1 MPIAMR
7 CPGCDTRFEFA
18 SDLEGKRI
26 KCKTCGDVF
35 RVERPVR
42 KARDE
47 DDDRRASRARR
58 ADDEDDR
65 DSRRSRRAV
74 ADERDEGP
82 PRRYHDR
89 DDDETRPRKKIHPLL
104 IAGPIIGVVLI
115 CVVVLVVVLSRGSK
129 GTNSVAGET
138 GDKVRAPAKT
148 CPLDVTESQT
158 GFLVLPDSVSTFGL
172 LRRTE
177 SNPTKK
183 SWVFDPYDLSAGRR
197 IGRVNLTNV
206 DEPKAWSLS
215 PNGKHLLITESKAFG
230 RTGDHTLH
238 LISTGDGKDTDWK
251 PFPKDEK
258 RPFDSP
264 ALYRAE
270 LVANDRILALGTNRR
285 IYMYR
290 LGNLSEPDQYAL
302 AAIGEPLGQVW
313 GPRPDNIERIDWQ
326 VGFTADR
333 TRMAVWNGDGY
344 SFVDTAN
351 GEELLRTPSAL
362 ELAKELWPRESVR
375 RENLHAGPVAFNLDG
390 SVLAGVISMDRGGK
404 QHVLCIWDAK
414 ESKPP
419 ASYLIPANQY
429 NDATT
434 LRWWGKKYMLIS
446 GAKVHGKEV
455 DGMLVDSQTGVAIRQ
470 LMAPE
475 YKHYGLGRDGRLW
488 YAAGTERKDPAV
500 MYVVDGPTTELMED
514 AANPYEQIPELK
526 DSFLRRLW
534 MEPAGVMRKP
544 TRYNPPLQ
552 QGLIR
557 RP

>member
-1 MPIAMR
+1 MPITMR
-7 CPGCDTRFEFA
+7 CPGCVTRFEFA

-26 KCKTCGDVF
+26 KCKNCGDVF

-47 DDDRRASRARR
+47 DDARR
-58 ADDEDDR
+58 GSRSRRDGDDDDR
-65 DSRRSRRAV
+65 YPSRGRRAV
-74 ADERDEGP
+74 ADEEA
-82 PRRYHDR
+82 PRRHRGR
-89 DDDETRPRKKIHPLL
+89 DDDESRPRKKVHPML

-115 CVVVLVVVLSRGSK
+115 GVVVLIIVSSRGKK
-129 GTNSVAGET
+129 GTPGTPGET
-138 GDKVRAPAKT
+138 GDVVKAPLKT

-158 GFLVLPDSVSTFGL
+158 GFLVLPDAGGTFGL

-183 SWVFDPYDLSAGRR
+183 SWAFEPYDLTSGRR
-197 IGRVNLTNV
+197 VGRVNLTNV
-206 DEPKAWSLS
+206 DEPKGWSLS
-215 PNGKHLLITESKAFG
+215 PDGKHLLITETKGLGWA
-230 RTGDHTLH
+230 GDHTLH
-238 LISTGDGKDTDWK
+238 LISTADGKDIDWK

-264 ALYRAE
+264 SLYRAE
-270 LVANDRILALGTNRR
+270 MVSNDRVLALGTNRR
-285 IYMYR
+285 IYMYQ
-290 LGNLSEPDQYAL
+290 LANLSEPSQHQID
-302 AAIGEPLGQVW
+302 AIGEPLGKEW
-313 GPRPDNIERIDWQ
+313 GPRPDNVERIQWQ
-326 VGFTADR
+326 VAFSADR
-333 TRMAVWNGDGY
+333 RQMAVWNGDGY
-344 SFVDTAN
+344 SIVDTAS
-351 GEELLRTPSAL
+351 GDELNRTASAMVM
-362 ELAKELWPRESVR
+362 AKEYRIRESVGR
-375 RENLHAGPVAFNLDG
+375 GDLRAGPVAFSPDG
-390 SVLAGVISMDRGGK
+390 SVLAGVITVDRGSK
-404 QHVLCIWDAK
+404 LHVLCFWDTK

-419 ASYLIPANQY
+419 ATHHIPSNQY

-434 LRWWGKKYMLIS
+434 IRWWGKKYILMS
-446 GAKVHGKEV
+446 GAKVHGKEI
-455 DGMLVDSQTGVAIRQ
+455 DGMLVDSLTGVAVKQ

-488 YAAGTERKDPAV
+488 YAAGTERKDPAL

-534 MEPAGVMRKP
+534 MEPAGVMWKP